1 MRFWMSKKKTSFKD
15 EHQRTIA
22 VKRQGRGRLEI
33 EWNPEI
39 LGGKPVIKGTRIS
52 VELIL
57 ELVDAGLGVDEI
69 KKEYPHLSRST
80 IKEIVTL
87 AKRIHETVSY
97 ERVKVVA

>member
-1 MRFWMSKKKTSFKD
+1 MQASFKG
-15 EHQRTIA
+15 RLRIA
-22 VKRQGRGRLEI
+22 RSAKRQGRSKLEI

-57 ELVDAGLGVDEI
+57 ELVDAGLTVDEI
-69 KKEYPHLSRST
+69 KRDYPHVSKST
-80 IKEIVTL
+80 IREIAAL

-97 ERVKVVA
+97 EKVKALA